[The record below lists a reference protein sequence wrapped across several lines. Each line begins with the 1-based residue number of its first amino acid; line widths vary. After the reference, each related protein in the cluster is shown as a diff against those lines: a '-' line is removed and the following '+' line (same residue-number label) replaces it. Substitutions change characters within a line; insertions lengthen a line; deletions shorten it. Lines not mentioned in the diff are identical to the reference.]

1 MKNIILWLIMALTV
15 NLLKA
20 QTLTENFIHKIPSI
34 PNKSCSINRASV
46 DNFQQSILEL
56 IGQIDNQLEA
66 LRESESQS
74 SQVNEEMGKAKAMQ
88 QMSQQYGL
96 SAVQMQQMK
105 SGKMSAADKQA
116 LANQILQQQTNMSM
130 GEVQNLKNMS
140 EPARKAYAEALGAEM
155 MATQQA
161 GQSQTKTGNNPANMY
176 KLAQDQQNLNS
187 KINAT
192 AKIIGDMYNK
202 VEDPELVQSM
212 DSIRAWHNKRMSMA
226 GVDYGQGPEMK
237 RLAEKIKQEKM
248 KICDK
253 YTPRYLAAL
262 SNHLDLMKSS
272 LTDQR
277 QLGEVTSQITQMQAG
292 VTIPSSSFE
301 IGELESVKGYLNK
314 LKDAYQYKLY
324 FPEDE

>member
-1 MKNIILWLIMALTV
+1 MKNIILLLIMASFA
-15 NLLKA
+15 NLMQG

-34 PNKSCSINRASV
+34 PNKSCSTTRASV
-46 DNFQQSILEL
+46 DNFQQSVSEL
-56 IGQIDNQLEA
+56 INQIDNQLEA

-74 SQVNEEMGKAKAMQ
+74 SQVNEEAVKAKAMQ

-96 SAVQMQQMK
+96 SAAQMQQMK

-140 EPARKAYAEALGAEM
+140 EPGRKAYAEALGAEM

-161 GQSQTKTGNNPANMY
+161 GQDQTTTDNNPANLY
-176 KLAQDQQNLNS
+176 KLAQEQQNLNS
-187 KINAT
+187 KINA
-192 AKIIGDMYNK
+192 AARKIGDMYNK
-202 VEDPELVQSM
+202 VEDPELAQSM
-212 DSIRAWHNKRMSMA
+212 DSIRAWHNKMMSMA

-253 YTPRYLAAL
+253 YTPRYFAAL
-262 SNHLDLMKSS
+262 SNHLDIMKSS
-272 LTDQR
+272 FPDQR
-277 QLGEVTSQITQMQAG
+277 QLGDVTSQITKMQAG
-292 VTIPSSSFE
+292 VAIPSSSVE

-314 LKDAYQYKLY
+314 LKDAWQYKLY